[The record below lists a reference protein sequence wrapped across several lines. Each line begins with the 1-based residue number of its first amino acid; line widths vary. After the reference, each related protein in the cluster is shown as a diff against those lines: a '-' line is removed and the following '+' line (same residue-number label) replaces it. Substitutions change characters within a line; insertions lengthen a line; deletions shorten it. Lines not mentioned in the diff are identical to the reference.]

1 MKIKKINNPSCYEN
15 FSWEDSNIEKNLRGK
30 INKIL
35 ETLPKNVKT
44 IIDIGC
50 GNGAITNEL
59 GKKYDVTGVDRS
71 VNALKFVKTKTIL
84 SPSDKINIPDKSY
97 DMVFSS
103 ELLEHLED
111 QSFHD
116 TIVEMKRISRRYIF
130 ITVPNSETIE
140 KDLIKCP
147 DCGWIYNR
155 SYHLRS
161 LNLEKLICHFPE
173 FKIIKSF
180 EYGTGKRGY
189 NRHLT
194 ILKHKLSPSSSWIP
208 PRWTH
213 KSEWKTFCPKCETS
227 FIYKYKFNLISYLC
241 DFANIFLSPHKPYW
255 LFVLLERRF

>member
-1 MKIKKINNPSCYEN
+1 MTDDKKTLDNELFYEHLDWVEYSGETKLKRKTEKIFETIPSDVEA
-15 FSWEDSNIEKNLRGK
+15 
-30 INKIL
+30 
-35 ETLPKNVKT
+35 

-50 GNGAITNEL
+50 GDGTITNQL
-59 GKKYDVTGVDRS
+59 AKKYDVTGVDRS
-71 VNALKFVKTKTIL
+71 KTALSFVKTKKIL
-84 SPSDKINIPDKSY
+84 SSSEKIDVPDKSF

-161 LNLEKLICHFPE
+161 INLEKLMSYFPE
-173 FKIIKSF
+173 YKIIKSF
-180 EYGTGKRGY
+180 EYGAGKRGY

-194 ILKHKLSPSSSWIP
+194 ILKHKLSPPSSWMP

-213 KSEWKTFCPKCETS
+213 KSEWETFCPEG
-227 FIYKYKFNLISYLC
+227 IKY
-241 DFANIFLSPHKPYW
+241 
-255 LFVLLERRF
+255 FV